1 MLIPGGMHQEA
12 LKKGDII
19 LSAAQTKAL
28 IETGRADGHGRAL
41 ALGTLLGNA
50 YDSGSGARRR
60 NGSSSSSSGSSS
72 KSKSSG
78 SSKSSSSGKDNSSGS
93 SSAAKEAKEAKEAAE
108 NLVDWIEIAISR
120 IQRSITNFT
129 TRSSR
134 TFSVLADRLSAADG
148 AISKV
153 NKEMEIQRKGAER
166 YMKQANSVGLSADLA
181 KKVQDGT
188 IDINNYDEATKKLI
202 DDYKEWYEKALACRD
217 AVLELNDTLGELY
230 SDKFNAVQTTY
241 DNRIELLNHMITTYD
256 NAMDDLEA
264 RGYLALAEYYKQ
276 QKKVQQEI
284 LSRQQ
289 TELNK
294 LIAQMSNA
302 VNSGAIKVN
311 SEAWYDMQDG
321 INACKEAIQET
332 NTAIIELGN
341 SYRNVLWERFEY
353 TQDLISNITDET
365 EFLIKLMSDSD
376 LYDEFGQLTNL
387 GMATMGM
394 HGQNYNTY
402 MHQADKYAEEILK
415 INKELANDPYNTI
428 LIDKREEY
436 LEAQRDAILNAEDE
450 KQAIIDLVEDGI
462 DKELDSLKELIDT
475 YNESLD
481 SAKNLYD
488 YQKKIKDQ
496 TDDIAKLRKQLAA
509 YQNDTSEENRA
520 RVQKL
525 NADLNKAIES
535 LEESEYEH
543 QISEQKKMLDDMYD
557 EYEEILNKR
566 LDNIDL
572 LMSDMIERINY
583 NSGLIAQTIS
593 DEAENVGYTLTE
605 ALTEVWDTD
614 GGVMNVITTY
624 GDKFV
629 DIGTSLNEVLN
640 GIAAYI
646 AESAHESALIGLGV
660 TKNNSQQTDA
670 VKKKAAAKTTKNS
683 TTKSS
688 GSSKSGVVTPNM
700 PSNSQLLNMYQ
711 TASAG
716 SKVIRRLANGN
727 LVATDYKEQNGF
739 LHVHVVNSKEDFW
752 GWVQK
757 SMVKAHAK
765 GARHISKDETAWI
778 DENGNELV
786 LRPTENAM
794 LTRLKAG
801 DAVLNAKAT
810 DNIFDFGNNP
820 RDFLSNL
827 GFDSAS
833 NALKYGTAAGRNVD
847 VGGISINIPIEH
859 VEDYNDFINQMRN
872 DPKFEKFIQSMTV
885 DRLVG
890 GSKLS
895 KNKYKW

>member
-217 AVLELNDTLGELY
+217 AVLELNDTLGDLY
-230 SDKFNAVQTTY
+230 SEKFNTVQTAY

-256 NAMDDLEA
+256 NAIDNLEA
-264 RGYLALAEYYKQ
+264 RGYLALANYYKQ
-276 QKKVQQEI
+276 QKKIHGEI

-289 TELNK
+289 TELNR
-294 LIAQMSNA
+294 LITQMSNA
-302 VNSGAIKVN
+302 VNSGAVKVN

-332 NTAIIELGN
+332 ETAIIELGN

-353 TQDLISNITDET
+353 TQDLISNIIDET
-365 EFLIKLMSDSD
+365 EFFIKLMSDSD
-376 LYDEFGQLTNL
+376 LYDELGQLTNL
-387 GMATMGM
+387 GMTTIGM
-394 HGQNYNTY
+394 HGQNYDTY
-402 MHQADKYAEEILK
+402 MHQADKYAQEILK
-415 INKELANDPYNTI
+415 INEELAKDPYNTI
-428 LIDKREEY
+428 LINKREEY
-436 LEAQRDAILNAEDE
+436 LKAQRESILNAEDE
-450 KQAIIDLVEDGI
+450 KQAIVDLVEDGI
-462 DKELDSLKELIDT
+462 NKEIDSLKELIDT
-475 YNESLD
+475 YEESLD
-481 SAKNLYD
+481 SAKDLYD
-488 YQKKIKDQ
+488 YQKKIKNQ

-525 NADLNKAIES
+525 NEDLTKAIES

-543 QISEQKKMLDDMYD
+543 QISEQKKMLDDMYN

-566 LDNIDL
+566 LDDVDA
-572 LMSDMIERINY
+572 LMSDMIDRINY
-583 NSGLIAQTIS
+583 NSDLIAQTIT
-593 DEAENVGYTLTE
+593 DEAGNVGYTITD
-605 ALTEVWDTD
+605 ALNSIWDTN
-614 GGVMNVITTY
+614 GGAMNVITTY

-629 DIGTSLNEVLN
+629 DIGTSLNTVLN
-640 GIAAYI
+640 GIYAYI
-646 AESAHESALIGLGV
+646 AESANESATIGAGV
-660 TKNNSQQTDA
+660 TNNNSQQTNA
-670 VKKKAAAKTTKNS
+670 VKKKTANK
-683 TTKSS
+683 TKSKS
-688 GSSKSGVVTPNM
+688 TSKSKATSNKSGVVTPNM
-700 PSNSQLLNMYQ
+700 PSNQLLNMYQ
-711 TASAG
+711 SASTG
-716 SKVIRRLANGN
+716 SNVIRRLANGN
-727 LVATDYKEQNGF
+727 LIGTDYKEQNGF

-765 GARHISKDETAWI
+765 GARHISRDETAWI
-778 DENGNELV
+778 DEYGNELV

-794 LTRLKAG
+794 LTKLKAG
-801 DAVLNAKAT
+801 DAVLNANAT

-820 RDFLSNL
+820 KEFLSSL

-833 NALKYGTAAGRNVD
+833 DALKYGHGVSRNVD
-847 VGGISINIPIEH
+847 VGGISINIPIDH
-859 VEDYNDFINQMRN
+859 VDDYNDFVNQMRN
-872 DPKFEKFIQSMTV
+872 DSKFEKFIQSMTV